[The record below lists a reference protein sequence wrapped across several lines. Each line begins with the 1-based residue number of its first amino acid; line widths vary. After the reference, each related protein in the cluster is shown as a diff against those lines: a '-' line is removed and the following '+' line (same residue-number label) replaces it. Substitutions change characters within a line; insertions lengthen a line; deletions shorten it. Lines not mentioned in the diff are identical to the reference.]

1 MASIHSIAIA
11 DETTWDLFL
20 SRYRKVKPSVHNN
33 WQFIGMKSAITDY
46 PDRLSIME
54 VRETLS
60 RIII

>member
-33 WQFIGMKSAITDY
+33 WQFIGMRSAITDY
-46 PDRLSIME
+46 PD
-54 VRETLS
+54 
-60 RIII
+60 